1 MARILF
7 SPIGNTDPITNNY
20 DGAMLHIIREYRP
33 DKVYLY
39 LSKDIVNKEHNIGRL
54 SIFPSMVTELF
65 SHGQARQS
73 Y

>member
-33 DKVYLY
+33 DKVYLCLLY
-39 LSKDIVNKEHNIGRL
+39 TSDAAD
-54 SIFPSMVTELF
+54 EL
-65 SHGQARQS
+65 
-73 Y
+73 